1 MEAEENSDINVD
13 EEGDNV
19 EEEMD
24 DNNVEERLS
33 NFRVAEGKLCY
44 IILFN
49 NITMHFNILLY
60 LQMMRTKNIL

>member
-1 MEAEENSDINVD
+1 MEADVD

-24 DNNVEERLS
+24 DNNIEERLS
-33 NFRVAEGKLCY
+33 NFRVAEGKLCH

-49 NITMHFNILLY
+49 NITMHLTFCYIY
-60 LQMMRTKNIL
+60 R

>member
-13 EEGDNV
+13 EKGDNI

-33 NFRVAEGKLCY
+33 NFRVAEGKLLMSY
-44 IILFN
+44 YFI
-49 NITMHFNILLY
+49 
-60 LQMMRTKNIL
+60 